1 MTSDQGG
8 RYGEPTGRP
17 EDGSDGPPQQQGWNE
32 PPQQQGWNAPP
43 PPQGWNAPAPPQ
55 GWNAP
60 PPQQG
65 GWNAPPPGWQPQEQ
79 QWSGYGA
86 YVPPPPPG
94 SAEPPL
100 TVRAGIGA
108 FVVNFVLGLIVSIVS
123 FADIDALV
131 QEAARTTDDPA
142 ITEDVLRTAILI
154 GAVIGLVLVVL
165 HALFI
170 WWAWRGRNWARI
182 TLWVLGGLNV
192 LAGLSMLG
200 GNTNGTDFLSA
211 LSVFQLLA
219 LLAGIVL
226 LALKPSN
233 EWYRYMGWAR
243 TYGQQR

>member
-17 EDGSDGPPQQQGWNE
+17 EDGSDGPAQQ
-32 PPQQQGWNAPP
+32 PGWNAPP
-43 PPQGWNAPAPPQ
+43 PQEQ

-60 PPQQG
+60 PPQQQGWG
-65 GWNAPPPGWQPQEQ
+65 GPPPQQQGWDAPPPGWQPQEQ

-131 QEAARTTDDPA
+131 DEAARTTDDPA
-142 ITEDVLRTAILI
+142 ITEEVLRTAILI
-154 GAVIGLVLVVL
+154 GAVIGLVLVIL

-200 GNTNGTDFLSA
+200 GDTNGTDFLSA

-219 LLAGIVL
+219 LVAGIVL